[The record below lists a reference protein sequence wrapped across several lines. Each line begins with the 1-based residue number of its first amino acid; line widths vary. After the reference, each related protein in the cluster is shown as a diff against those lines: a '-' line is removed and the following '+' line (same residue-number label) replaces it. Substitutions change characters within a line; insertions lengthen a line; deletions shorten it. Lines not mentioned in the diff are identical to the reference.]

1 MGKALET
8 HSVID
13 LLTQRATVRR
23 AARVSLVVG
32 SILVAINQWE
42 AVIGNTSI
50 NVLKVFLT
58 YLVPYCVSSYSSV
71 MAQLDFQSSQHAEE
85 NR

>member
-13 LLTQRATVRR
+13 LLTQRAAVRR

-42 AVIGNTSI
+42 AVIGNTSF
-50 NVLKVFLT
+50 NVLKVLLT

-71 MAQLDFQSSQHAEE
+71 MAQLDFQTTET
-85 NR
+85 